1 MTPYTPSD
9 LAEGWEFKILR
20 SATGGF
26 GNPARL
32 QSVLDEEQRAGWTLV
47 EKFDNGRIRL
57 KRPARARTGDAALDF
72 DLAQYRDDT
81 IKKLDAGAVAP
92 DVAALPLLNLQK
104 LSGQGPR
111 SCPHRL
117 QLIGSQVEMPAQEGN
132 LRRPLASHTQ

>member
-1 MTPYTPSD
+1 MSAGAAAAAKAAADRKEEELMTPYTPSD

-26 GNPARL
+26 GNPERL

-72 DLAQYRDDT
+72 DPMRTWVGMKPGILALL
-81 IKKLDAGAVAP
+81 IVGACLTSSGLI
-92 DVAALPLLNLQK
+92 ALGVLWVV
-104 LSGQGPR
+104 G
-111 SCPHRL
+111 
-117 QLIGSQVEMPAQEGN
+117 V
-132 LRRPLASHTQ
+132 LR